1 MLCVTLSFR
10 FHVHHIVMAG
20 SSDYFY
26 EKLQKP
32 DINDNTSE
40 FISID
45 DPLRFDIHSS
55 ILELIISFCYMG
67 SVTLTDSN
75 IKSLLIAAGTLK
87 IPNLLA
93 QCFNAIDKLLN
104 PKNCLQYI
112 QIAKEH
118 QMNDLIDKALDLIA
132 DNLIDVCK
140 TNDFYRLSI
149 PQMNWLLRNLSKN
162 QNGLYDDLLKSL
174 KRSESEFASLMPQL
188 FTDSDTLSY
197 VRSAV
202 SCCFDFKIY

>member
-1 MLCVTLSFR
+1 
-10 FHVHHIVMAG
+10 MAG

-26 EKLQKP
+26 GKLQKT
-32 DINDNTSE
+32 DINDNAND

-45 DPLRFDIHSS
+45 DPYRFDIHSS
-55 ILELIISFCYMG
+55 ILDLIIKFCYMG
-67 SVTLTDSN
+67 HIVLTDNN

-93 QCFNAIDKLLN
+93 QCCEAIDKMLS
-104 PKNCLQYI
+104 PSNCLQYI
-112 QIAKEH
+112 QIAKDH
-118 QMNDLIDKALDLIA
+118 HMNDLLDKSLDLIA

-140 TNDFYRLSI
+140 TNEFYRLSI

-174 KRSESEFASLMPQL
+174 KRSESEFVSLMPQL
-188 FTDSDTLSY
+188 FTDSDTLSI

-202 SCCFDFKIY
+202 SVSVLFLLFDLL